1 MTKQADIF
9 TNPAA
14 DHIPDAGKMAEK
26 PPRSG
31 SGVMSEAQWQ
41 AWMRRVAD
49 RMRRMTADRQGA

>member
-1 MTKQADIF
+1 MTKQQDIF
-9 TNPAA
+9 NPAA
-14 DHIPDAGKMAEK
+14 DHIPDAGKMADK

-49 RMRRMTADRQGA
+49 RMRAMQDQRKAQS

>member
-9 TNPAA
+9 NPAA
-14 DHIPDAGKMAEK
+14 DHIADAGKMVGK
-26 PPRSG
+26 PQARG

-49 RMRRMTADRQGA
+49 RMRAMAAERRGA